1 MYSLKPFNLDIH
13 QGDDELYVV
22 KVEVCD
28 KDGNMHNADLEGCF
42 VKLVVFEYRSVT
54 EVAYM
59 DVQNQCLALGVL
71 DDNHNFNE
79 DPKKPYAIKMH
90 FPSSMTRK
98 LSMPKYDYEL
108 YMINRDNIK
117 ETVLR
122 GTLIVSRGLRHG

>member
-13 QGDDELYVV
+13 QGDDELYIV

-28 KDGNMHNADLEGCF
+28 KDGNKHNADLSGCF
-42 VKLVVFEYRSVT
+42 VKLVVSEYRSVS
-54 EVAYM
+54 EFAYM

-79 DPKKPYAIKMH
+79 EHIKPYAIKAH
-90 FPSSMTRK
+90 FPASLTRK
-98 LSMPKYDYEL
+98 FTMPKYSYEL
-108 YMINRDNIK
+108 YMVNSDGIK

-122 GTLIVSRGLRHG
+122 GDLIVSRGLRHG